1 MFSRHLAYHDKTQ
14 WSEYWD
20 FLGEFC
26 DFAKPNGLE
35 KLEEYLGGKSYSE
48 DPLVD
53 SLSSKHLRSGS
64 NSTPRSV
71 TGQLGEMSLTS
82 TPQDTFLTG

>member
-1 MFSRHLAYHDKTQ
+1 VFSRHLAYHDKTQ

-26 DFAKPNGLE
+26 NFAEPNGLE
-35 KLEEYLGGKSYSE
+35 KLEEYLDGKSNFTMAE

-53 SLSSKHLRSGS
+53 SLSGKHL
-64 NSTPRSV
+64 PSV
-71 TGQLGEMSLTS
+71 LIVLLDLLQVNLVKC
-82 TPQDTFLTG
+82 P

>member
-53 SLSSKHLRSGS
+53 SLSSKHLRSVQIVLLDLLQV
-64 NSTPRSV
+64 NLVKCP
-71 TGQLGEMSLTS
+71 
-82 TPQDTFLTG
+82 